1 MLTQGATCAVEFVG
15 GVAAGLTAGPL
26 YGTHAPW
33 LAKILPWV
41 KSTEHGEDGGDD
53 NGLENQTSNVG
64 ETEMQ
69 APLYAAKHSKGTKL
83 TADGASTMV

>member
-1 MLTQGATCAVEFVG
+1 M
-15 GVAAGLTAGPL
+15 AGPL

-41 KSTEHGEDGGDD
+41 KPEQGGDD
-53 NGLENQTSNVG
+53 DTGLENQTSNVG

-69 APLYAAKHSKGTKL
+69 APLYAAKQGTGTKL
-83 TADGASTMV
+83 TADGASTLV